1 MDDVVDKLSMLEKVT
16 LKISDKFD
24 KYIDDNSSTISK
36 MEERIQHIKDLIYTI
51 SNSSIPEKGGFLG
64 RLNSLKSKLEEK
76 EIEKKIKTLE
86 SEELDVKK

>member
-36 MEERIQHIKDLIYTI
+36 MEERI
-51 SNSSIPEKGGFLG
+51 
-64 RLNSLKSKLEEK
+64 
-76 EIEKKIKTLE
+76 
-86 SEELDVKK
+86 